1 MKNNYISKLIAGF
14 FLLTLVGCGGP
25 AEPSKYAEVAKC
37 LTDKGV
43 IMYGAYWCPH
53 CANQKKIF
61 GSDFQFIKYQ
71 ECDPQGVG
79 GDKAACL
86 EAGVTQYPT
95 WKFPGQGNVIGEQQV
110 RDLAKLAN
118 CSEYLP
124 EEDLKLIESEKST
137 LNEVNQP
144 TATEAVVSQDKNTE
158 STESSAS
165 NTQTTVTA
173 TEVPLEN

>member
-1 MKNNYISKLIAGF
+1 MKNNNISKLIAGF

-53 CANQKKIF
+53 CSNQKKIF

-118 CSEYLP
+118 CTEYLP
-124 EEDLKLIESEKST
+124 EEDLKLIESEKSALT
-137 LNEVNQP
+137 DVEQPETKEV
-144 TATEAVVSQDKNTE
+144 TAQEENTDNTKVSGDNP
-158 STESSAS
+158 
-165 NTQTTVTA
+165 QTTVTA